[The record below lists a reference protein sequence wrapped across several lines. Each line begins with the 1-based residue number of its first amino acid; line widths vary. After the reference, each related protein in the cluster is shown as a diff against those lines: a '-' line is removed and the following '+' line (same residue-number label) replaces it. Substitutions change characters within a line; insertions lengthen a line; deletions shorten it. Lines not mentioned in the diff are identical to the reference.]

1 MGNNQNEDQEKGSEK
16 SNSDAW
22 KKAKDS
28 GRLPTQDDLD
38 DDSSSGDSSDD

>member
-1 MGNNQNEDQEKGSEK
+1 MGNNPNEDQKKDSE
-16 SNSDAW
+16 NADAW

>member
-1 MGNNQNEDQEKGSEK
+1 MGNNQKQDPKKESKNT
-16 SNSDAW
+16 DAW

-28 GRLPTQDDLD
+28 GRLPTEDDLG